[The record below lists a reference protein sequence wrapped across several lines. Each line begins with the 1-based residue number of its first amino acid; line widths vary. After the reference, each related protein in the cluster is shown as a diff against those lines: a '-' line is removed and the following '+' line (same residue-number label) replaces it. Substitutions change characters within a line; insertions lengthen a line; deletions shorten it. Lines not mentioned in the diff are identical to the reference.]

1 MKRDVSVGLLCLVLA
16 ACESSG
22 VPNFE
27 RMNEAELAAWN
38 QGKPIHQMIV
48 CSENTRS
55 FSRVRR
61 RRCMTVEAAYG
72 SAQQAMQLGVL
83 NTIPG
88 YSQTE

>member
-1 MKRDVSVGLLCLVLA
+1 MRNLLLA
-16 ACESSG
+16 VAALCTLQACQTND

-27 RMNEAELAAWN
+27 RMNEAELAVYN
-38 QGKPIHQMIV
+38 QGRPISQMIV
-48 CSENTRS
+48 CTEDSRS

-72 SAQQAMQLGVL
+72 STQQAQQLGVL

-88 YSQTE
+88 FGTAE